1 MRDTQTS
8 DGFVLTRWIGLAM
21 VLPAILAV
29 ALLGKDA
36 LMVVEKINENSLRR
50 EKASLERGLKLLGEL
65 NASEVLAQSLQSDA
79 FRKVAL
85 VKDQEWMRKNL
96 GAESLSPDGVQQL
109 LIVDAK
115 GDAIFSSVEGG
126 EPDAQRTAGLLA
138 AAAAPMERAR
148 ELYRVARAAMHGLSH
163 RVPSTMTDGL
173 FVNDIVKIDG
183 RPAMITVAPFASADA
198 LGPEGQTEPT
208 LLIGLQFMTDRVLDK
223 LGALSH
229 VDGLRHAVSSPSQ
242 SMAAPNHRHPIV
254 DSSGNVVTH
263 VTWDFSSPGYA
274 ILRAALPAIT
284 LSLALIAG
292 LSLVAAFTMRRITQR
307 LAHSERAAVY
317 SSRHDAATGLA
328 NRGWFMRVFEDYLWS
343 HDAKPQTV
351 SVMLIDCDYFK
362 SVNDTLGHAAGD
374 AVLAAISDRLRGLS
388 GRTHI
393 AARLGGDEF
402 AVVSAP
408 LADAADAQ
416 ILGEDIKDALAV
428 PVLFD
433 NYVIMVS
440 VSIGAVVL
448 DTPSTLTIDTWLAR
462 ADMALYR
469 AKREGRGCVRI
480 YDAAQ
485 DAGGPLLNQS
495 TRSPLSD
502 RRSSSATDQAA

>member
-21 VLPAILAV
+21 VLPAIVAV

-65 NASEVLAQSLQSDA
+65 NASEVLAQSLQTDA
-79 FRKVAL
+79 FRKVVL

-96 GAESLSPDGVQQL
+96 GTASLSPEGVQQL

-115 GDAIFSSVEGG
+115 GNAIFSSVEDG

-163 RVPSTMTDGL
+163 RVPSSMTDGL
-173 FVNDIVKIDG
+173 FVNEIVKIDG
-183 RPAMITVAPFASADA
+183 RPAMITVAPFASAEA
-198 LGPEGQTEPT
+198 LSPDGQAEPT
-208 LLIGLQFMTDRVLDK
+208 LLIGLQFMTDRVLHK

-229 VDGLRHAVSSPSQ
+229 VDGLRHAAPAPSPS
-242 SMAAPNHRHPIV
+242 MAKLNHRHPIV
-254 DSSGNVVTH
+254 DSGGNVVTH

-274 ILRAALPAIT
+274 ILKAALPAIT
-284 LSLALIAG
+284 LSLALIAA

-307 LAHSERAAVY
+307 LSDSERAAVY

-328 NRGWFMRVFEDYLWS
+328 NRGWFMRVFEDYLWPR
-343 HDAKPQTV
+343 DAKSQTV

-374 AVLAAISDRLRGLS
+374 AVLAAIADRLRSLS
-388 GRTHI
+388 GRTYI

-416 ILGEDIKDALAV
+416 TLGEDIKDALAV

-433 NYVIMVS
+433 SYVIMVS
-440 VSIGAVVL
+440 VSIGVVVL
-448 DTPSTLTIDTWLAR
+448 ETPSTLTIDTWLAR

-469 AKREGRGCVRI
+469 AKRDGRGCVRI

-485 DAGGPLLNQS
+485 DAGGPVLNQS
-495 TRSPLSD
+495 TRSPLNN
-502 RRSSSATDQAA
+502 RRGSSATEQAA

>member
-21 VLPAILAV
+21 VLPAIVAV

-50 EKASLERGLKLLGEL
+50 ENASFERGLKLLGEL
-65 NASEVLAQSLQSDA
+65 NASEVLAQSLHTDA
-79 FRKVAL
+79 FRKVVL

-96 GAESLSPDGVQQL
+96 GTASLSPEGVQQL

-115 GDAIFSSVEGG
+115 GNAIFSSAEGG
-126 EPDAQRTAGLLA
+126 EPDAQLTGALLA
-138 AAAAPMERAR
+138 AAAAPMQRAR
-148 ELYRVARAAMHGLSH
+148 DLYRVARAALRGLPDS
-163 RVPSTMTDGL
+163 VPSSMTDGL
-173 FVNDIVKIDG
+173 FVNEIVKIG
-183 RPAMITVAPFASADA
+183 SWPAMITVAPFASAEA
-198 LGPEGQTEPT
+198 LGPEGQAEPT
-208 LLIGLQFMTDRVLDK
+208 LLIGLQFMTDRVLNK
-223 LGALSH
+223 LGALAH
-229 VDGLRHAVSSPSQ
+229 VDGLRHAAPSPTPDR
-242 SMAAPNHRHPIV
+242 ALPEHRHPIV

-263 VTWDFSSPGYA
+263 VTWDLLSPGYA
-274 ILRAALPAIT
+274 ILKAALPAIT
-284 LSLALIAG
+284 LSLALIAA

-307 LAHSERAAVY
+307 LARSERAAVY

-388 GRTHI
+388 SRTHI

-402 AVVSAP
+402 AVVSTP
-408 LADAADAQ
+408 LAESADAQ
-416 ILGEDIKDALAV
+416 TLGEDIKDALAV

-433 NYVIMVS
+433 SYVIMVG

-448 DTPSTLTIDTWLAR
+448 ETPSTLTIDTWLAR

-469 AKREGRGCVRI
+469 AKRDGRGCVRI

-495 TRSPLSD
+495 TRSPRTD
-502 RRSSSATDQAA
+502 RGSCSAAEQAA